1 LEAKKEGKMLILTRN
16 SGETIII
23 GDNIKITVLSVS
35 RGNVRLGITAP
46 NDVSIYREEIWKK
59 IQAELLLEE
68 EDKE

>member
-1 LEAKKEGKMLILTRN
+1 MEAKKEGKMLILTRN